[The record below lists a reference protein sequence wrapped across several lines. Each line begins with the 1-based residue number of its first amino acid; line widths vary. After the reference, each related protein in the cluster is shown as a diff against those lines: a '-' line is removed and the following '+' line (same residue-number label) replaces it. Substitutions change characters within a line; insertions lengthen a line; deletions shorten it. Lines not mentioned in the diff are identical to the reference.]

1 MSLDLSQFLQSF
13 FEECME
19 SLDSMENMLLNLEA
33 ASDKTDAINTIFRGA
48 HSIRGGS
55 ATFGFTDVSSFTHI
69 METLLDK
76 VREGAKTITHD
87 DVDLLLA
94 SVDCVRGMLSARQNN
109 GTADLARAEELQV
122 RLKAALNDQPIAAVV
137 AAAPSPPKPASDA
150 INDDEFEALLDN
162 LHGKGAFSPSMAR
175 APRLDPIGE
184 GGAPGVSSPA
194 AAAKP
199 AASGEITDDEF
210 ESLLDNLHGKGGVPG
225 ASQGMADWRI
235 DFRPHPKLMQ
245 KGSDPL
251 RIVHVL
257 ESLGSLCVT
266 VDDSAIPAFS
276 QLNPQECYLKWK
288 FDLSTGA
295 SRDQIEEAFAWAKG
309 DADIEIVC
317 LTSKPVAKAAPVAQA
332 AAAPVPAAPVGT
344 KPPEEHQAM
353 TAPPTPA
360 ARPAPAA
367 AATSATQEGTSIR
380 VGIDKVDALI
390 NMVGELVITQSML
403 SQQSKRLELHRHPKL
418 IDGLAQLER
427 NTRELQESVMRI
439 RMLPISFAFNRFPRI
454 VRDLSQQL
462 GKKIELKMTGETTEL
477 DKTVMEKIG
486 DPLVHLVRNSLD
498 HGLEK
503 PEVRRAAGKSETGT
517 LHLNAYHQ
525 SGNIVI
531 EIIDD
536 GAGLPKDKILKK
548 AKERGLIGDE
558 RNLPDEKI
566 YELIFMPGFSTAEK
580 VTDVSGR
587 GVGMDVVRKNIKGL
601 GGTVEIASKEGQ
613 GTTITIRLPLTLA
626 ILDGQ
631 SVRIGDE
638 NYIIPL
644 VSIVESIKIR
654 KDMINIV
661 AGKAEVIRL
670 RDEYM
675 PVLRLYQIFGTE
687 PRTTDLL
694 EGLLVVVEGEG
705 MKTGLFVD
713 ELLGQ
718 QQVVIKSLE
727 TNFKRVDSISG
738 ATILGDGTVAL
749 ILDIPG
755 LIKLA
760 KEKIDPA
767 EIERLHQG
775 DTHEQGEHLA
785 A

>member
-19 SLDSMENMLLNLEA
+19 SLDSMENMLLGLEA
-33 ASDKTDAINTIFRGA
+33 SSDKTDAINTIFRGA
-48 HSIRGGS
+48 HSIKGAS
-55 ATFGFTDVSSFTHI
+55 ATFGFTDVASFTHI
-69 METLLDK
+69 METLLDM
-76 VREGAKTITHD
+76 VREGTKTITHD
-87 DVDLLLA
+87 DVDLLLT
-94 SVDCVRGMLSARQNN
+94 SVDCVRGMLTARQNN
-109 GTADLARAEELQV
+109 GTADVARAEELQV
-122 RLKAALNDQPIAAVV
+122 KLKAALNDQPIAAVV
-137 AAAPSPPKPASDA
+137 AAAPPPPKANPDV
-150 INDDEFEALLDN
+150 IDDDEFEAMLDN
-162 LHGKGAFSPSMAR
+162 LHGK
-175 APRLDPIGE
+175 

-194 AAAKP
+194 APVSAVRP
-199 AASGEITDDEF
+199 VESGPITDDEF
-210 ESLLDNLHGKGGVPG
+210 ENLLDNLHGKGGAPG

-235 DFRPHPKLMQ
+235 DFRPHPALMQ

-251 RIVHVL
+251 RIVRVL
-257 ESLGSLCVT
+257 EALGTLRVT
-266 VDDSAIPAFS
+266 VDDSAIPALA
-276 QLNPQECYLKWK
+276 QLNPQECYLRWK
-288 FDLSTGA
+288 LELSTGA

-317 LTSKPVAKAAPVAQA
+317 LTSKPVAKAAPVAKV
-332 AAAPVPAAPVGT
+332 AAAPVSASPVET
-344 KPPEEHQAM
+344 KPPEEPKIM
-353 TAPPTPA
+353 TEPTTPA
-360 ARPAPAA
+360 APAATVARATPAA
-367 AATSATQEGTSIR
+367 AAAPAPAQEGTSIR

-403 SQQSKRLELHRHPKL
+403 SQQSKRLELHKHPKL

-503 PEVRRAAGKSETGT
+503 PEVRRAAGKPETGT

-548 AKERGLIGDE
+548 ARERGLIGDE
-558 RNLPDEKI
+558 RNIPDEKI
-566 YELIFMPGFSTAEK
+566 YELILMPGFSTADK
-580 VTDVSGR
+580 ITDVSGR

-601 GGTVEIASKEGQ
+601 GGTLEIASKEGQ

-644 VSIVESIKIR
+644 VSIVESIKIQ
-654 KDMINIV
+654 KEMINIV

-670 RDEYM
+670 RNEYM
-675 PVLRLYQIFGTE
+675 PVLRLYQIYGTV

-755 LIKLA
+755 LIALA
-760 KEKIDPA
+760 RQKIDPA
-767 EIERLHQG
+767 EIERLHQ
-775 DTHEQGEHLA
+775 DDSIKQDEHLA